1 MMDFCVKKVT
11 QNILKCPIGFY
22 IYFPF
27 NALDATPIGVFRGEK
42 VTWKP
47 SHFHYL

>member
-1 MMDFCVKKVT
+1 MFSEALWYIFCVKKVT

-27 NALDATPIGVFRGEK
+27 NALDATSIGALEVK
-42 VTWKP
+42 K
-47 SHFHYL
+47 